1 MEADGSTNIQSA
13 KDPPHY
19 ELEFSRIR
27 RRIRIVRRW
36 YNDVEW
42 ELSTARLRL
51 RSGLQYHFE
60 RLLSLGG
67 WVEFGGVERS
77 LGSNQSI
84 VNLTAEEA
92 LGGGIGGNFDMS

>member
-1 MEADGSTNIQSA
+1 MEDM
-13 KDPPHY
+13 
-19 ELEFSRIR
+19 R
-27 RRIRIVRRW
+27 RRIRIVHRW

-42 ELSTARLRL
+42 GVSTARLRL
-51 RSGLQYHFE
+51 RSGLLYHFE

-67 WVEFGGVERS
+67 WVESSGVERS

-92 LGGGIGGNFDMS
+92 LGGGIGGTFDMS